1 MHTKIFVQEIVLL
14 TEKLLKQVVVK
25 ESSDLRTVM
34 ESLKST
40 GLGIVVVVDNS
51 NHVVG
56 VATDGDVREILLKKE
71 SLDEL
76 VTSCMS
82 RQFTYVDEGCS
93 KENVLKLLDTRI
105 HEIPV
110 IDSSGCLVDVVG
122 SGYNPKG
129 LQSISRARTPARVS
143 LAGGGTDFTEFF
155 MDNGGAGLSCTIQK
169 YSHAVLRKR
178 QDKEIRIYSHDFRQS
193 VRLEHI
199 DDIEYNGKLD
209 LIKAGIR
216 LLKPEFGFELEIGCD
231 FSPASGLGGSASLL
245 SSVMA
250 CFNEFREHRL
260 DRYAIAEY
268 AFEAERIELDISG
281 GWQDQYS
288 TVFGGFN
295 YLEFDRTHNTVMPL
309 RLEAQYIQEIE
320 ERLILC
326 FTNQS
331 HLGEKIQKDNC
342 NKNNKVHKKK
352 HYSERLKEI
361 TNEMKRSLLRSD
373 FDNFGKLLEETWTIK
388 KTLDPRVTNSKLDII
403 HKTALDSG
411 ATGGR
416 LLGTGGGGYFLF
428 YVPPF
433 SRYTVM
439 ESLEEIGCYPEAVRI
454 DQNGVSSWKI

>member
-1 MHTKIFVQEIVLL
+1 
-14 TEKLLKQVVVK
+14 
-25 ESSDLRTVM
+25 
-34 ESLKST
+34 
-40 GLGIVVVVDNS
+40 
-51 NHVVG
+51 
-56 VATDGDVREILLKKE
+56 
-71 SLDEL
+71 
-76 VTSCMS
+76 
-82 RQFTYVDEGCS
+82 
-93 KENVLKLLDTRI
+93 
-105 HEIPV
+105 
-110 IDSSGCLVDVVG
+110 
-122 SGYNPKG
+122 
-129 LQSISRARTPARVS
+129 
-143 LAGGGTDFTEFF
+143 
-155 MDNGGAGLSCTIQK
+155 
-169 YSHAVLRKR
+169 
-178 QDKEIRIYSHDFRQS
+178 
-193 VRLEHI
+193 
-199 DDIEYNGKLD
+199 
-209 LIKAGIR
+209 
-216 LLKPEFGFELEIGCD
+216 
-231 FSPASGLGGSASLL
+231 
-245 SSVMA
+245 
-250 CFNEFREHRL
+250 
-260 DRYAIAEY
+260 
-268 AFEAERIELDISG
+268 
-281 GWQDQYS
+281 
-288 TVFGGFN
+288 
-295 YLEFDRTHNTVMPL
+295 MPL